1 MSEFKDFYDTLIE
14 NLEGYE
20 GEYAYFINCGPNLFN
35 LLCDLLSQKEISR
48 EMRLEI
54 SAAIAYYVAPDDIIP
69 EEIYG
74 PYGYIDDIF
83 VSVYVLRKVAKEF
96 GYDFLQNLWKHE
108 TDVKEVMDDCYDN
121 SLELLEDKVHAVLSY
136 DGLIDE
142 LFFIFNFFK
151 KFYIL

>member
-83 VSVYVLRKVAKEF
+83 IAVYVLRKVAKEF
-96 GYDFLQNLWKHE
+96 GNDFLQNSWKH
-108 TDVKEVMDDCYDN
+108 DSNVQEVMDDCYSN
-121 SLELLEDKVHAVLSY
+121 SLDLLEDKVHDILSY
-136 DGLIDE
+136 VGLMD
-142 LFFIFNFFK
+142 
-151 KFYIL
+151 

>member
-14 NLEGYE
+14 NLEGYD

-35 LLCDLLSQKEISR
+35 LLCDLLSKKEINR

-96 GYDFLQNLWKHE
+96 GYEFLQDLWKHE

-136 DGLIDE
+136 VGLMD
-142 LFFIFNFFK
+142 
-151 KFYIL
+151 

>member
-14 NLEGYE
+14 NLDGYD

-35 LLCDLLSQKEISR
+35 LLCNLLSQKEISR

-136 DGLIDE
+136 VGLMD
-142 LFFIFNFFK
+142 
-151 KFYIL
+151 

>member
-14 NLEGYE
+14 NLDGYE

-96 GYDFLQNLWKHE
+96 GYEFLQNLWKHE

-136 DGLIDE
+136 VGLMD
-142 LFFIFNFFK
+142 
-151 KFYIL
+151 

>member
-96 GYDFLQNLWKHE
+96 GYEFLQNLWKHE

-136 DGLIDE
+136 VGLMD
-142 LFFIFNFFK
+142 
-151 KFYIL
+151 

>member
-35 LLCDLLSQKEISR
+35 LLCDLLSQKEINR

-96 GYDFLQNLWKHE
+96 GYDFLQNFWNHD
-108 TDVKEVMDDCYDN
+108 TNVKEVMDDCYDN
-121 SLELLEDKVHAVLSY
+121 SLDLLEDKVHAVLSY
-136 DGLIDE
+136 VGLMD
-142 LFFIFNFFK
+142 
-151 KFYIL
+151 

>member
-35 LLCDLLSQKEISR
+35 LLCDLLSQEEIDR
-48 EMRLEI
+48 LMRLEI

-136 DGLIDE
+136 VGLMD
-142 LFFIFNFFK
+142 
-151 KFYIL
+151 

>member
-14 NLEGYE
+14 NLDGYE

-83 VSVYVLRKVAKEF
+83 VSVYVLREVAKEF
-96 GYDFLQNLWKHE
+96 GYEFLQDLWKHE

-136 DGLIDE
+136 VGLMD
-142 LFFIFNFFK
+142 
-151 KFYIL
+151 

>member
-1 MSEFKDFYDTLIE
+1 MSEFKDFYDTLVE
-14 NLEGYE
+14 NLDGYE

-35 LLCDLLSQKEISR
+35 LLCDLLSQNEINR
-48 EMRLEI
+48 QMRLEI

-136 DGLIDE
+136 VGLMD
-142 LFFIFNFFK
+142 
-151 KFYIL
+151 

>member
-14 NLEGYE
+14 NLEGYD

-35 LLCDLLSQKEISR
+35 LLCNLLSQKEISR

-83 VSVYVLRKVAKEF
+83 IAVYVLRKVAKEF
-96 GYDFLQNLWKHE
+96 GYDYLQNLWKHDS
-108 TDVKEVMDDCYDN
+108 DVKEN
-121 SLELLEDKVHAVLSY
+121 LHELSACPVNGKS
-136 DGLIDE
+136 GRI
-142 LFFIFNFFK
+142 
-151 KFYIL
+151 

>member
-35 LLCDLLSQKEISR
+35 LLCDLLSQEEIDR
-48 EMRLEI
+48 QMRLEI

-83 VSVYVLRKVAKEF
+83 VSVYVLRKVAKIL

-136 DGLIDE
+136 VGLMD
-142 LFFIFNFFK
+142 
-151 KFYIL
+151 

>member
-1 MSEFKDFYDTLIE
+1 MEDEFKDFYDTLIE
-14 NLEGYE
+14 NLEGYD

-35 LLCDLLSQKEISR
+35 LLCNLLSKKEISR
-48 EMRLEI
+48 PMRLEI

-83 VSVYVLRKVAKEF
+83 IAVYVLRKVAKEF
-96 GYDFLQNLWKHE
+96 GYEFLQNLWKHE

-136 DGLIDE
+136 VGLMD
-142 LFFIFNFFK
+142 
-151 KFYIL
+151 

>member
-14 NLEGYE
+14 NLEGYD

-35 LLCDLLSQKEISR
+35 LLCDLLSEKEISR
-48 EMRLEI
+48 DMRLEI

-121 SLELLEDKVHAVLSY
+121 SLELLEDKVHSVLSY
-136 DGLIDE
+136 VGLMD
-142 LFFIFNFFK
+142 
-151 KFYIL
+151 

>member
-35 LLCDLLSQKEISR
+35 LLCGLLSQKEISR

-136 DGLIDE
+136 VGLMD
-142 LFFIFNFFK
+142 
-151 KFYIL
+151 

>member
-35 LLCDLLSQKEISR
+35 LLCDLLSQNEINR
-48 EMRLEI
+48 QMRLEI

-136 DGLIDE
+136 VGLMD
-142 LFFIFNFFK
+142 
-151 KFYIL
+151 

>member
-108 TDVKEVMDDCYDN
+108 TDIKEVMDDCYDN

-136 DGLIDE
+136 VGLMD
-142 LFFIFNFFK
+142 
-151 KFYIL
+151 

>member
-1 MSEFKDFYDTLIE
+1 MSEFKDFYDTLVE
-14 NLEGYE
+14 NLDGYD

-48 EMRLEI
+48 QMRLEI

-83 VSVYVLRKVAKEF
+83 ISVYVLRKVAKEF
-96 GYDFLQNLWKHE
+96 GYDFLQNLWKHD
-108 TDVKEVMDDCYDN
+108 TDVKQVMDDCYDN

-136 DGLIDE
+136 VGLMD
-142 LFFIFNFFK
+142 
-151 KFYIL
+151 

>member
-14 NLEGYE
+14 NLDGYE

-136 DGLIDE
+136 VGLMD
-142 LFFIFNFFK
+142 
-151 KFYIL
+151 

>member
-14 NLEGYE
+14 NLDGYD

-35 LLCDLLSQKEISR
+35 LLCNLLSQKEISR

-83 VSVYVLRKVAKEF
+83 IAVYVLRKVAQEF
-96 GYDFLQNLWKHE
+96 GHDYLQSLWNHE

-121 SLELLEDKVHAVLSY
+121 SLELLEDKVHDILAYV
-136 DGLIDE
+136 GLMD
-142 LFFIFNFFK
+142 
-151 KFYIL
+151 

>member
-14 NLEGYE
+14 NLDGYD

-35 LLCDLLSQKEISR
+35 LLCNLLSQKEISR

-83 VSVYVLRKVAKEF
+83 LIVYVLRKIADTY
-96 GYDFLQNLWKHE
+96 GYDFLQKSYRGFENIQ
-108 TDVKEVMDDCYDN
+108 DVMDECFENALEILSENQIN
-121 SLELLEDKVHAVLSY
+121 SILSY
-136 DGLIDE
+136 VGLS
-142 LFFIFNFFK
+142 K
-151 KFYIL
+151 K

>member
-1 MSEFKDFYDTLIE
+1 MSEFKDFYDTLVE

-35 LLCDLLSQKEISR
+35 LLCNLLSQKEINR
-48 EMRLEI
+48 QMRLEI

-83 VSVYVLRKVAKEF
+83 ISVYVLRKVAKEF
-96 GYDFLQNLWKHE
+96 GYDFLQNLWTHD
-108 TDVKEVMDDCYDN
+108 TNVKDVMDDCYDN
-121 SLELLEDKVHAVLSY
+121 SLDLLEDKVHDVLSY
-136 DGLIDE
+136 VGLMD
-142 LFFIFNFFK
+142 
-151 KFYIL
+151 

>member
-1 MSEFKDFYDTLIE
+1 MKNKNQNQSDFMSEFKDFYDTLVE
-14 NLEGYE
+14 NLDGYE

-48 EMRLEI
+48 QMRLEI

-83 VSVYVLRKVAKEF
+83 ISVYVLRKVAKEF
-96 GYDFLQNLWKHE
+96 GYDFLQNLWKHD
-108 TDVKEVMDDCYDN
+108 TDVKQVMDDCYDN
-121 SLELLEDKVHAVLSY
+121 SLELLEDKVHPVLSY
-136 DGLIDE
+136 VGLMD
-142 LFFIFNFFK
+142 
-151 KFYIL
+151 

>member
-35 LLCDLLSQKEISR
+35 LLCDLLSQKKIGR

-121 SLELLEDKVHAVLSY
+121 SLELLEDKVHDILAYV
-136 DGLIDE
+136 GLMD
-142 LFFIFNFFK
+142 
-151 KFYIL
+151 